1 MGIEKRIRFSKARV
15 SGQVA
20 IRMRCCIANLRFP
33 ARFLNI
39 SLIAVGLPTSLFAQA
54 SSTGNINADAL
65 VREVI
70 HNEIQAELQDQSLWC
85 FREEQQEDGKPRR
98 TLDVCESSDGDVERL
113 VAING
118 KPLDPAQ
125 QRSEDQRIQ
134 ALLGR
139 PSQIR
144 ANQKK
149 QREDAEQERNM
160 LRPFPEAFHFRCQ
173 SVSGSLVTL
182 RFEPNPGFRPASR
195 TAFVFHHM
203 EGSMTVDARQKR
215 IVEINGRL
223 TSEVKFAG
231 GLLGHL
237 DKDGTFFVQQG
248 EVAPGHWDLKALSVQ
263 MSGKAVFF
271 KTIAVLEKKEI
282 SGYRPLAQ
290 GTTLQQAVAQLQ
302 NDSVLRSA
310 STAGK

>member
-1 MGIEKRIRFSKARV
+1 
-15 SGQVA
+15 
-20 IRMRCCIANLRFP
+20 MRCLIANLRFL
-33 ARFLNI
+33 ARLLNI
-39 SLIAVGLPTSLFAQA
+39 SFVAAGLPASLLSQA
-54 SSTGNINADAL
+54 SSNASLNADSL

-70 HNEIQAELQDQSLWC
+70 HNEIQAQLHDPSLWC
-85 FREEQQEDGKPRR
+85 FREEQQEDGKPSK

-113 VAING
+113 LAING
-118 KPLDPAQ
+118 KPLDLAQ

-139 PSQIR
+139 PDQIR

-160 LRPFPEAFHFRCQ
+160 LKPFPDAFHFHCQ
-173 SVSGSLVTL
+173 SVSGDLVTL
-182 RFEPNPGFRPASR
+182 QFEPNAGFRPASR

-237 DKDGTFFVQQG
+237 DKNGTFFVQQE
-248 EVAPGHWDLKALSVQ
+248 EVAPGHWDLKSLRVH
-263 MSGKAVFF
+263 MNGKALFF
-271 KTIAVLEKKEI
+271 KTIAVLEKKDI
-282 SGYRPLAQ
+282 SGYRPLTQ
-290 GTTLQQAVAQLQ
+290 GTTLQQAVAKLQ
-302 NDSVLRSA
+302 NDSVLRTA
-310 STAGK
+310 SNAGK